1 MDNGLRFVPE
11 AAALGDTDMTPDT
24 VSHLI
29 SQALLAAFW
38 LGAPL
43 LLVAFVV
50 GIVINLVQIATS
62 LQDSAVSTIPRL
74 ASFLAGILFL
84 MPWMLKRMMTYT
96 ISILGD
102 FHQYIR

>member
-1 MDNGLRFVPE
+1 
-11 AAALGDTDMTPDT
+11 MTPDN

-29 SQALLAAFW
+29 SQCLLAAFW
-38 LGAPL
+38 LGAPIL
-43 LLVAFVV
+43 LIAFVV

-62 LQDSAVSTIPRL
+62 LQDSSVSTIPRL
-74 ASFLAGILFL
+74 AAFLAGILFL